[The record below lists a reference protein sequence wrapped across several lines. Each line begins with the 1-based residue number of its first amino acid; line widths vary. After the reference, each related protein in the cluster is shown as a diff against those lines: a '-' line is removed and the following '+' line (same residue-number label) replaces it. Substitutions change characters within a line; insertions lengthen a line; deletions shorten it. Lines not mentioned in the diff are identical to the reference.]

1 MRFRTLA
8 NMSKEER
15 DAWTEKTA
23 QEIKDGKHP
32 KAVRATVLAI
42 VMLVVAASMWSMHD
56 ASQQAEHARALRAE
70 QASQERTERAYRAAM
85 EKPKVEVNYKYALSQ
100 DLPKIS
106 GCESVIDLNTMEI
119 HHVGES
125 AFVSCRALLNG
136 EPCDIFAMYDSSGK
150 IYQLKINNHA
160 VYTRGGNKN

>member
-15 DAWTEKTA
+15 DAWTEKTV
-23 QEIKDGKHP
+23 QEIRDGKHP
-32 KAVRATVLAI
+32 KAVRATALAI
-42 VMLVVAASMWSMHD
+42 GVLIVAASMWSMHD
-56 ASQQAEHARALRAE
+56 ASQQAERARALRAE
-70 QASQERTERAYRAAM
+70 QAAQERTERAYRAAM

-106 GCESVIDLNTMEI
+106 GCESVIDVNTMEI
-119 HHVGES
+119 HHVGED

-136 EPCDIFAMYDSSGK
+136 EPCDIFAMYDGQGK

>member
-1 MRFRTLA
+1 MRFKTLA
-8 NMSKEER
+8 NMSREER
-15 DAWTEKTA
+15 NAWAKKTE
-23 QEIKDGKHP
+23 QEIRDGKHP
-32 KAVRATVLAI
+32 KAVRVTALAI
-42 VMLVVAASMWSMHD
+42 GVLIVAASMWSMHD
-56 ASQQAEHARALRAE
+56 ASRQAERRAQIRAE
-70 QASQERTERAYRAAM
+70 QAAQERTERAYRAAM

-119 HHVGES
+119 HRVGED